1 MPLPRLHGARR
12 RRHREA
18 VLGAPRRPGSP
29 DARRAP
35 LPALT
40 GTILD
45 ASPHLLVLHTAG
57 GERRLPMT
65 QATRVWH
72 GGRGGLAV
80 LRPGRD
86 VIVRPTPDG
95 LGADRVWVEIGRV
108 TGTILACGR
117 DTVEVDM
124 GPHRGQAHVV
134 IPPHALGQILVR
146 HPRLEPGY
154 LIDVICVRSPN
165 GPQAVRPGTSQP
177 GHRADTP
184 PSPDPNLPIADP
196 LQGTCTWFGGA
207 AYPPPPATSAWAA
220 RLNETDPPYTIRT
233 GTPTPSHG
241 SAHTPTPDEHAALTL
256 PELQTTKVGPP
267 MRAAATT
274 RTRTTPGTSAGTG
287 TGAGTGAGTP
297 TDAGADAG
305 AGRGADA
312 GVGGG
317 WDDGGTRTVRDME
330 PVSSGDPGVRA
341 GGSVLTVRAR
351 REGSAHVGQAWG
363 SSGEGLAW
371 AAEEAAVPGWAGSL
385 AASYE
390 LLGRSAVG
398 VGRARRGSVGD
409 AYRLVG
415 ATYPAVDPEGEGGGC
430 ADAPAGCVALP
441 YLSLGSELVVLNECT
456 GRSGVI
462 PVVECGCMAARYCD
476 RCVECETSPR
486 GRLVELTPAAFV
498 SLGGDL
504 EAGCFNATLR
514 HQAPGRA

>member
-45 ASPHLLVLHTAG
+45 ASPHLLVLQTAG

-184 PSPDPNLPIADP
+184 PSPDPHAPAADP

-207 AYPPPPATSAWAA
+207 AYTPPPGIQTWAA
-220 RLNETDPPYTIRT
+220 HLNEAGPSHKLHPGLR
-233 GTPTPSHG
+233 TPSHG
-241 SAHTPTPDEHAALTL
+241 SAHTAADEHAALTL
-256 PELQTTKVGPP
+256 PDMRPSPP
-267 MRAAATT
+267 SAYKRPADDGTLTVPDMRAVNPEDMRAAHAEGPGAAHAEGPGAAHAEDLRATH
-274 RTRTTPGTSAGTG
+274 AE
-287 TGAGTGAGTP
+287 
-297 TDAGADAG
+297 DL
-305 AGRGADA
+305 
-312 GVGGG
+312 
-317 WDDGGTRTVRDME
+317 
-330 PVSSGDPGVRA
+330 GVRG
-341 GGSVLTVRAR
+341 GGSVLTVHAR
-351 REGSAHVGQAWG
+351 EEGSAYAGQAWG
-363 SSGEGLAW
+363 SSGGGPAR
-371 AAEEAAVPGWAGSL
+371 AAEEAAVPGWAGTL
-385 AASYE
+385 ADTYD
-390 LLGRSAVG
+390 LLGRSSVG
-398 VGRARRGSVGD
+398 VARARRGSVGD

-415 ATYPAVDPEGEGGGC
+415 ASYPAVDPEGEGGGC
-430 ADAPAGCVALP
+430 ADAPTGCVALP
-441 YLSLGSELVVLNECT
+441 YLSLGSELIVHNECT

-462 PVVECGCMAARYCD
+462 PVVECGCVAARYCD

-498 SLGGDL
+498 GLGGDL
-504 EAGCFNATLR
+504 EAGCFNVTLR